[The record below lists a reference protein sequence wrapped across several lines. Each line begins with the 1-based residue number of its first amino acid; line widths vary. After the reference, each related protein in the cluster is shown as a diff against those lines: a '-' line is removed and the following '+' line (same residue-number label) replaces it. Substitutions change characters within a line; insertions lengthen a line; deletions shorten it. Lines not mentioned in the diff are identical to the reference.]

1 MTVKNTKNITK
12 IEIWCNI
19 LTKRIVDINNIK
31 LYNGLLPV
39 VKIISYETGI
49 IWSYRG
55 SRRGILFY
63 QFPDADNLTWNLG
76 AHG

>member
-39 VKIISYETGI
+39 VKIIAYETDHIVEAEEGYYFNSFQTLI
-49 IWSYRG
+49 I
-55 SRRGILFY
+55 
-63 QFPDADNLTWNLG
+63 
-76 AHG
+76 